1 MSGLLLIYEIIP
13 EEQLYGTFQFEGIY
27 VERRVK
33 TKEVNSKILEELAKE
48 YPNGLVK
55 LVKSTKIE

>member
-1 MSGLLLIYEIIP
+1 MSEWLLIYEIIP
-13 EEQLYGTFQFEGIY
+13 EEQLYGTYQFEGIY

-33 TKEVNSKILEELAKE
+33 TEEANSKILEELTKE

-55 LVKSTKIE
+55 LVKSTKIK